1 MRYDATRASLLHPE
15 EQATLFCPGQDWP
28 IEAVCAECSR
38 LAYVRFETD
47 EREKATLTEAI
58 ARAGVTDPQFFSDPR
73 TGTQAFAAIG
83 AGGSAA
89 FIVFRGTQ
97 PDDPSDIG
105 TDAQAVLVDW
115 QAQGKVHLGFR
126 DALASVWDPIE
137 SWLGAT
143 GLQTWVTGHSLGAA
157 LATLAAALVPRSH
170 LVNFGS
176 PRVGND
182 VFASQFDSRSVN
194 RYVGCC
200 DLVTRLPPAFLGYAH
215 VPGMIYI
222 DRHGKLRPQASQM
235 LIAEDVG
242 IARLEYF
249 AAESWRPGS
258 LAVRDFAD
266 HSPINYVSGVLQD
279 RT

>member
-1 MRYDATRASLLHPE
+1 MRYDATRTALLHPE

-28 IEAVCAECSR
+28 IEAVCAECAR

-47 EREKATLTEAI
+47 EREKTTLTEAI
-58 ARAGVTDPQFFSDPR
+58 ARAGLADPAFFSDAR

-83 AGGSAA
+83 ASGSAA

-97 PDDPSDIG
+97 PDEPSDIG

-126 DALASVWDPIE
+126 EALNSVWDPIA

-157 LATLAAALVPRSH
+157 LATLVAALVPQSR

-182 VFASQFDSRSVN
+182 AFASQFDGRSVK

-200 DLVTRLPPAFLGYAH
+200 DLVTRLPPAFLGYTH

-222 DRHGKLRPQASQM
+222 DRHGKLTPQSSEM
-235 LIAEDVG
+235 LIDEDIG

-249 AAESWRPGS
+249 ASESWRPGN
-258 LAVRDFAD
+258 LALRDFAD
-266 HSPINYVSGVLQD
+266 HSPINYVSGVLED

>member
-15 EQATLFCPGQDWP
+15 EQATVFCPGQDWP

-38 LAYVRFETD
+38 LAYVRFEAD

-58 ARAGVTDPQFFSDPR
+58 ARAGLSDPQFFSDPR

-97 PDDPSDIG
+97 PDDLSDIG

-137 SWLGAT
+137 ILARSDRSSDLGHGAQPRSRARDA
-143 GLQTWVTGHSLGAA
+143 GSGPGAA
-157 LATLAAALVPRSH
+157 VTPGQLRIPASGER
-170 LVNFGS
+170 
-176 PRVGND
+176 RV
-182 VFASQFDSRSVN
+182 R
-194 RYVGCC
+194 
-200 DLVTRLPPAFLGYAH
+200 
-215 VPGMIYI
+215 
-222 DRHGKLRPQASQM
+222 
-235 LIAEDVG
+235 
-242 IARLEYF
+242 
-249 AAESWRPGS
+249 
-258 LAVRDFAD
+258 LAVRWSISQALRRLLRPGDASATD
-266 HSPINYVSGVLQD
+266 ISRICARSGHDLH
-279 RT
+279 RPAREAEA